1 MGFPN
6 YKSTIT
12 NIIQR
17 NSLRKIIMQGM
28 DDASGLAP
36 FGYFST
42 LAESIFLFYFK
53 FLVLWLRG

>member
-6 YKSTIT
+6 YKSTVT

-17 NSLRKIIMQGM
+17 NSLRKIFMQGM
-28 DDASGLAP
+28 DDAPGLAT

-42 LAESIFLFYFK
+42 LAESIFFFILN